1 MDDHTRPL
9 QPDEDPERTR
19 RAGERPARE
28 GDEPTRRMRD
38 PNEPRARATDV
49 GAGDGGWR
57 SFGGRDL
64 PVAIASG
71 VLLAAAFFG
80 SLAWHPAAFTS
91 FVVIIVLVGVI
102 ESGRVL
108 RDSGIL
114 VAVPVVAVAS
124 LVLMVGAYRAG
135 PAGQAVGL
143 VVLLVGAI
151 VWELVESDRQDVVRE
166 VAATSFLG
174 LWVPFLA
181 SFAVL
186 LVLQPTDGWL
196 AVLAAIGVA
205 IISDIGAFAVG
216 TRYGRRKL
224 APSVS
229 PGKTWE
235 GVGGGIV
242 VAAIVA
248 VVVLPWFGTGELFTP
263 LSAIG
268 FAIAVSI
275 AGVVGDLAESMIK
288 RDVGVKDLG
297 GVLPG
302 HGGVLDRMDSV
313 LFALPTAYYV
323 LALLH

>member
-9 QPDEDPERTR
+9 QPEDDPERTR
-19 RAGERPARE
+19 RAADPPPRE
-28 GDEPTRRMRD
+28 DDEPTRHMRD
-38 PNEPRARATDV
+38 PSVAQPGPGD
-49 GAGDGGWR
+49 GPDDGGWR

-71 VLLAAAFFG
+71 VLLAALLLG
-80 SLAWHPAAFTS
+80 SLAWHPAAFTTL
-91 FVVIIVLVGVI
+91 VVIIVLIGVI
-102 ESGRVL
+102 EAGRVL
-108 RDSGIL
+108 RENGIL
-114 VAVPVVAVAS
+114 VAVPVVAVAA

-143 VVLLVGAI
+143 VVLLVGAV
-151 VWELVESDRQDVVRE
+151 VWELVESDRQNVVRE
-166 VAATSFLG
+166 IAGTSFLG

-196 AVLAAIGVA
+196 AVVAAVGVA
-205 IISDIGAFAVG
+205 IVSDIGAFAVG

-235 GVGGGIV
+235 GVGGGIL
-242 VAAIVA
+242 VASIVA
-248 VVVLPWFGTGELFTP
+248 VVLLPWLGTGELFTP

-268 FAIAVSI
+268 FAVAVSI
-275 AGVVGDLAESMIK
+275 AGVVGDLAESMVK
-288 RDVGVKDLG
+288 RDIGVKDLG

-313 LFALPTAYYV
+313 LLALPTAYYV